1 MSKTWTREM
10 LAAVIDH
17 TLLKATATSD
27 QIVSI
32 CQEARQY
39 GFAAVCV
46 NPFYVPLAARE
57 LSGSKVKTC
66 SVIGFPLGANASST
80 KAEEAALAVSKGAR
94 ELDMVI
100 NIGAL
105 KTGDRNSVEKD
116 IRQVVAAAGEALVK
130 VIIETCYLTDSEKSL
145 ACELAIEAGAHYVKT
160 STGFGTGGAAVE
172 DIRLMRSIVGSA
184 LKIKASGG
192 IGSLEAAVAMLEAGA
207 DRIGASA
214 SVTIVSE
221 IAA

>member
-1 MSKTWTREM
+1 M
-10 LAAVIDH
+10 LAATIDH

-27 QIVSI
+27 NIVSI
-32 CQEARQY
+32 CREAREY

-46 NPFYVPLAARE
+46 NPFHVPLVAGE

-66 SVIGFPLGANASST
+66 SVIGFPLGANASPT
-80 KAEEAALAVSKGAR
+80 KAEEAARAARQGAR

-105 KTGDRNSVEKD
+105 KAGDRNNVEED

-130 VIIETCYLTDSEKSL
+130 VIIETCYLTDAEKTL
-145 ACELAIEAGAHYVKT
+145 ACELATAAGAHFVKT
-160 STGFGTGGAAVE
+160 STGFGTGGAKIE
-172 DIRLMRSIVGSA
+172 DIRLMRRVVGNA

-192 IGSLEAAVAMLEAGA
+192 IGSLDAAIAMLEAGA

-214 SVTIVSE
+214 GVKIISE
-221 IAA
+221 IEA

>member
-17 TLLKATATSD
+17 TLLKATATTD

-80 KAEEAALAVSKGAR
+80 KAEEAALAVSQGAR

-105 KTGDRNSVEKD
+105 KTGDRDSVEKD

-160 STGFGTGGAAVE
+160 STGFGTGGAAAD

-221 IAA
+221 VAA

>member
-66 SVIGFPLGANASST
+66 SVIGFPLGANASYT
-80 KAEEAALAVSKGAR
+80 KAEEAALAVSQGAR

-160 STGFGTGGAAVE
+160 STGFGTGGAAAD

-221 IAA
+221 VAA

>member
-32 CQEARQY
+32 CREARQY

-46 NPFYVPLAARE
+46 NPCYVPLAARE

-80 KAEEAALAVSKGAR
+80 KAEEAALAVSQGAR

-105 KTGDRNSVEKD
+105 KTGDRNSVAKD

-160 STGFGTGGAAVE
+160 STGFGTGGAAAD

>member
-1 MSKTWTREM
+1 M
-10 LAAVIDH
+10 
-17 TLLKATATSD
+17 
-27 QIVSI
+27 
-32 CQEARQY
+32 
-39 GFAAVCV
+39 
-46 NPFYVPLAARE
+46 
-57 LSGSKVKTC
+57 
-66 SVIGFPLGANASST
+66 
-80 KAEEAALAVSKGAR
+80 
-94 ELDMVI
+94 
-100 NIGAL
+100 
-105 KTGDRNSVEKD
+105 EKD

-160 STGFGTGGAAVE
+160 STGFGTGGAAAD

-221 IAA
+221 VAV